1 MLSSREKISVRQAV
15 ILFIMFIYSSLLRLY
30 PVVAAQIGKR
40 AGWLTPLLAILPYI
54 CLVYI
59 LQALFKN
66 NKEANLSDIIFKTL
80 GRVFG
85 TVLLILYLMWMMIT
99 LGIYVRYFAEK
110 FLSSLLPDTPMNFL
124 TITILAIVFY
134 TLQGGI
140 MYISRTAEFLFL
152 IFSAIFAILF
162 LLSIPNME
170 IINLFP
176 VTHHDILPLIK
187 SAYSSIGLWGTFTYL
202 FFFGDKINDKEH
214 IKRFGLQSTIYL
226 VVTALMILIQTI
238 GVYGY
243 SVVERLPLPYVFVVK
258 GISLL
263 ETIERIESVAVVS
276 WVFLDFVTIAVVLY
290 IIVNILKSLFSLS
303 DEKSLISPIT
313 IFAFIFSQFIA
324 HDRFELEDYSKFISI
339 PVSIVFGYIFPF
351 IIFVVGKLRR
361 KI

>member
-1 MLSSREKISVRQAV
+1 
-15 ILFIMFIYSSLLRLY
+15 
-30 PVVAAQIGKR
+30 
-40 AGWLTPLLAILPYI
+40 
-54 CLVYI
+54 
-59 LQALFKN
+59 
-66 NKEANLSDIIFKTL
+66 
-80 GRVFG
+80 
-85 TVLLILYLMWMMIT
+85 
-99 LGIYVRYFAEK
+99 
-110 FLSSLLPDTPMNFL
+110 MNFL

-263 ETIERIESVAVVS
+263 KTIERIESVAVVS
-276 WVFLDFVTIAVVLY
+276 WVFLDFVAIAVVLY

-324 HDRFELEDYSKFISI
+324 HDRFELEDYSKLISI

-351 IIFVVGKLRR
+351 IILVVGKLRR